1 MKEMKIGMIGAGFM
15 AKAHAIAYA
24 GMPMFF
30 WPAPVLPVK
39 QTIVDIREETARE
52 SAKRLGFASYE
63 TDWRKMIEDPQID
76 IVDICTPNNVHAEI
90 AIAAAKAGKHILCEK
105 PMALTSQQAEEMYLA
120 AKENKITTMVAFN
133 YRRTPAVQ
141 LAKKYIEEGALG
153 QLLDFRGTYL
163 QDWVRRSGFSALLAF
178 SEKHLRKRRAGGYR
192 NAHRRHAALSGGRV
206 CVGECQNGDL
216 YPGASRSVR
225 ADGQP
230 GQRKGPGGYAQK
242 TGGRGRS
249 LLLYGT
255 VRKRRLRN
263 DRSHQ
268 KCLGSQQ
275 LYYL

>member
-63 TDWRKMIEDPQID
+63 TDWRRMIEDPQID

-153 QLLDFRGTYL
+153 RLLDFRGTYL
-163 QDWVRRSGFSALLAF
+163 QDWSADPD
-178 SEKHLRKRRAGGYR
+178 SP
-192 NAHRRHAALSGGRV
+192 LS
-206 CVGECQNGDL
+206 
-216 YPGASRSVR
+216 
-225 ADGQP
+225 
-230 GQRKGPGGYAQK
+230 
-242 TGGRGRS
+242 
-249 LLLYGT
+249 
-255 VRKRRLRN
+255 
-263 DRSHQ
+263 
-268 KCLGSQQ
+268 
-275 LYYL
+275 